1 MSTSTARSRRKRAGS
16 SRRIWRSAPDVARPW
31 RSCALSSRVP
41 LVCPGAS
48 SQAGICGRPSTRA
61 SCDVQR
67 GTCNAASGA
76 EPWPPRRR
84 SSSASPSTV
93 FYRLLQPSTVQA
105 GRVGKPYR
113 LSTMRRGHS
122 CATPS
127 RPNAPASNPPPA
139 RRYRAISAGSTRR
152 SGSHATHWL
161 VIRGTWSC
169 ADWWRRRR
177 AKRSSCCAGQPAWR
191 RPAEHERG
199 GVTRYAVWLRLVL
212 GLAFA
217 APGGGAF
224 GQAPAA
230 RTGFAERWPFAGDG
244 SVRIVNPSGRI
255 RVIGWDVDSLAVSG
269 HGPGRLAAAGTASVR
284 KLLVTGGG
292 AELEVRVPRGA
303 RVWAKSASADIDVVG
318 VDGALDLNSVAGAIH
333 VVGTPADG
341 TAETMGGPVEL
352 AGGSGRARV
361 KTVSGDILLR
371 GASVDLG
378 ASTLS
383 GTIVVRAAGWQRG
396 GTGVQRGH
404 FESVTG
410 DVRFDGELGRGGIV
424 ELESQ
429 SGTPLRGRG
438 PRHARARLRS
448 GPHRR
453 VGHEPP
459 DGRPPGRAG
468 C

>member
-1 MSTSTARSRRKRAGS
+1 
-16 SRRIWRSAPDVARPW
+16 
-31 RSCALSSRVP
+31 
-41 LVCPGAS
+41 
-48 SQAGICGRPSTRA
+48 
-61 SCDVQR
+61 
-67 GTCNAASGA
+67 
-76 EPWPPRRR
+76 
-84 SSSASPSTV
+84 
-93 FYRLLQPSTVQA
+93 
-105 GRVGKPYR
+105 
-113 LSTMRRGHS
+113 
-122 CATPS
+122 
-127 RPNAPASNPPPA
+127 
-139 RRYRAISAGSTRR
+139 
-152 SGSHATHWL
+152 
-161 VIRGTWSC
+161 
-169 ADWWRRRR
+169 
-177 AKRSSCCAGQPAWR
+177 
-191 RPAEHERG
+191 
-199 GVTRYAVWLRLVL
+199 
-212 GLAFA
+212 
-217 APGGGAF
+217 
-224 GQAPAA
+224 
-230 RTGFAERWPFAGDG
+230 
-244 SVRIVNPSGRI
+244 VRIVNPSGRI

-318 VDGALDLNSVAGAIH
+318 VDGTLDLNSVAGAIH
-333 VVGTPADG
+333 VVGTPADV

-429 SGTPLRGRG
+429 SGAIALRVPATTVADFDLVTIGGSVTNRLTAVPPAERG
-438 PRHARARLRS
+438 VLRFSTGAGGAQVTARSFKGSISLEAK
-448 GPHRR
+448 
-453 VGHEPP
+453 
-459 DGRPPGRAG
+459 
-468 C
+468 